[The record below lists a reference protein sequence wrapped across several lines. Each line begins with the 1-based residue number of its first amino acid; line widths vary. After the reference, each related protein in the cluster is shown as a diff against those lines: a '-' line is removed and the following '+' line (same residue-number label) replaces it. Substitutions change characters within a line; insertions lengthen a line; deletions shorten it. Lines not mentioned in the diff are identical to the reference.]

1 MSSVLNNGFGPERE
15 ASKQGTSQRLI
26 YVLMYLYFKFFTAHP
41 QDANEGSRPALPEV
55 IASLVT
61 VTMTPEK
68 VGESWLCLLR

>member
-1 MSSVLNNGFGPERE
+1 MGLAKRN

-26 YVLMYLYFKFFTAHP
+26 FILTYLYWKFFTAHP
-41 QDANEGSRPALPEV
+41 QDTNEGSPPALHKV

-61 VTMTPEK
+61 VQMTLEK